1 MAQVR
6 LHVLKRGPGKE
17 GIVKSGQPVVDQENA
32 NRTRATCSRDHEKR
46 GLSTDM
52 ERKKKEKKRKERP
65 AMGEEEG
72 EVFEL
77 ENAETE
83 EGDEEEKKS
92 SLFLP
97 LSLQPC
103 DGMHSSRLLL
113 AGGRLVFLR
122 VKGDES
128 DGEIPLPLRL
138 YGGGGLERSARSPA
152 LGHILRRGG
161 PTSHGD
167 VSIELIRTESTRSP
181 RVTPLNAPRAPESKP
196 TLLDPN

>member
-1 MAQVR
+1 
-6 LHVLKRGPGKE
+6 
-17 GIVKSGQPVVDQENA
+17 
-32 NRTRATCSRDHEKR
+32 
-46 GLSTDM
+46 
-52 ERKKKEKKRKERP
+52 
-65 AMGEEEG
+65 MGEEEG

-161 PTSHGD
+161 PTEPRRRFNRVNSNRVD
-167 VSIELIRTESTRSP
+167 AESASYAFERAARAGIQANFIGSKLSGSFSFNRSLTCLVD
-181 RVTPLNAPRAPESKP
+181 RDTDAS
-196 TLLDPN
+196 